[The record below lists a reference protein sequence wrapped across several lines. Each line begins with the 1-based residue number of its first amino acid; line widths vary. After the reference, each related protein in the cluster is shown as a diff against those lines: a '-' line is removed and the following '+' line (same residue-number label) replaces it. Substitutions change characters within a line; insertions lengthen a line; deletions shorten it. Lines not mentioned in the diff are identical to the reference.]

1 MLTTIIYVSLAV
13 LAVAGLGLSLSLHR
27 GIQRRKARIVLDQ
40 RRLVFMENRES
51 LQQQYFEQA
60 SSSGKPRGLEWVQ
73 CEFES
78 EVTFARDRHHG
89 QMRALVGITIQFA
102 AIEGGDMEDVEAVGN
117 LRAGTAVFLHDGG
130 EWFTDGR
137 ILYNLDPDQALAHF
151 ADELEVVGDT
161 EAE

>member
-1 MLTTIIYVSLAV
+1 MTTIIYVSLAV
-13 LAVAGLGLSLSLHR
+13 LALAGLGLSVSLHR

-51 LQQQYFEQA
+51 LQQQYFEQV
-60 SSSGKPRGLEWVQ
+60 STSGKPRGLEWVH

-78 EVTFARDRHHG
+78 EVIFARDRHHG
-89 QMRALVGITIQFA
+89 QMRALVGVTIQFEA
-102 AIEGGDMEDVEAVGN
+102 VEGGDMEEVEAVGN
-117 LRAGTAVFLHDGG
+117 LRAGTAVFLHDG
-130 EWFTDGR
+130 EQWFTDGR

-151 ADELEVVGDT
+151 ADELEVVVDT

>member
-1 MLTTIIYVSLAV
+1 VTTIIYVSLAV
-13 LAVAGLGLSLSLHR
+13 LALAGLGLSVSLHR

-51 LQQQYFEQA
+51 LQQQYFEQV
-60 SSSGKPRGLEWVQ
+60 STSGKPRGLEWVH

-78 EVTFARDRHHG
+78 EVIFARDRHHG
-89 QMRALVGITIQFA
+89 QMRALVGVTIQFKA
-102 AIEGGDMEDVEAVGN
+102 VEGGDMEEVEAVGN
-117 LRAGTAVFLHDGG
+117 LRAGTAVFLHDG
-130 EWFTDGR
+130 EQWFTDGR

-151 ADELEVVGDT
+151 ADELEVVVDT